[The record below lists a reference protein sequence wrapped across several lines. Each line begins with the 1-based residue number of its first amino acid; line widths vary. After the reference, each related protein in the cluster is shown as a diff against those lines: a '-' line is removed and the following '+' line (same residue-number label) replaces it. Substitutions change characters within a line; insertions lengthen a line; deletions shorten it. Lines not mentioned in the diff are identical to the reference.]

1 MFTKS
6 NDWSIDIG
14 MELSKK
20 MKEFTRHKRLSMKA
34 KDVLDELMNGSVKKD
49 ERLGRYIA
57 IKNLGILF
65 EPELKINFEYFLKT
79 YSSEI
84 TLIIVW
90 PGVIKSNNIFFL
102 TEEEGIKID
111 LTNLTYTR
119 YEV

>member
-1 MFTKS
+1 MNSFNHHVACFLNSKPNNKLVFTKS

-57 IKNLGILF
+57 IKNLCLSVECNI
-65 EPELKINFEYFLKT
+65 KILKT
-79 YSSEI
+79 
-84 TLIIVW
+84 
-90 PGVIKSNNIFFL
+90 IK
-102 TEEEGIKID
+102 
-111 LTNLTYTR
+111 
-119 YEV
+119 